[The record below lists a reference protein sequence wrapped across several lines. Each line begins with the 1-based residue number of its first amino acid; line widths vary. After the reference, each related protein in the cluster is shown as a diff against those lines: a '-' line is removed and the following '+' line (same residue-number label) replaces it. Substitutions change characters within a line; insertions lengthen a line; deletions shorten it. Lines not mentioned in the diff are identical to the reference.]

1 VTGAVNRLCS
11 VLLVGLLSLS
21 AGGVLELVFPEP
33 CSEAESAS
41 IPSDGTCAPTCLRC
55 HCGRAFDLVLL
66 VRAAEAVAQSPE
78 WLPASPALPLPLP
91 RDIFHIPKPAF
102 L

>member
-1 VTGAVNRLCS
+1 MYRLCS
-11 VLLVGLLSLS
+11 ILLVGLLSLS

-33 CSEAESAS
+33 CSAAESAS

-55 HCGRAFDLVLL
+55 HCGRAFDLVVL
-66 VRAAEAVAQSPE
+66 VRAAEIVAQSPE
-78 WLPASPALPLPLP
+78 WLPASPALLQPFPH
-91 RDIFHIPKPAF
+91 DILHVPKSAF